1 MLNSGLIGGGVP
13 AGEREFAALPICSPH
28 RRLRPSP
35 RASSTAPM
43 DAFTAL
49 LVAVLMMLLNGGVL
63 GLMHRDLPATL
74 QPAAVSWRV
83 GTLMQA
89 MGCVLLALQGWMPL
103 GLVLPLA
110 NALLMLGVGAY
121 WRALRQFYGQA
132 DSWLLL
138 LLPVALGTF
147 GVYWFAAV
155 KPDLSLRVIAASAAW
170 FVLLV
175 GCVLTLRKYGQGER
189 AMSRQVL
196 AWIFGLVAVFIL
208 ARMLHFG
215 LRSRADSMLDNSD
228 WMNLASPMIAA
239 IMPVIGTTAFLL
251 LCSQRLTRQWELA
264 ASTDYLTGLPNR
276 RTLAAAGEALI
287 RAAGERRDRL
297 AVAVIDIDHFK
308 SINDRFGHD
317 VGDAALKHV
326 AARIDAACRGPG
338 VCGRQGGEEF
348 VALFDNVDAPQA
360 MAAAERLR
368 EWVQADPF
376 RADGVELTITVSV
389 GVARVQV
396 DDRRLDDALRRADQA
411 LYLAKAGGRNRV
423 LLAA

>member
-1 MLNSGLIGGGVP
+1 
-13 AGEREFAALPICSPH
+13 
-28 RRLRPSP
+28 
-35 RASSTAPM
+35 M

-63 GLMHRDLPATL
+63 GLMHRDLPAAL
-74 QPAAVSWRV
+74 RPAAVSWRV
-83 GTLMQA
+83 GTLLQA
-89 MGCVLLALQGWMPL
+89 MGCVLLALQNWMPL

-121 WRALRQFYGQA
+121 WRALRQFYGLS
-132 DSWLLL
+132 DSGLL

-155 KPDLSLRVIAASAAW
+155 SPDLSARVVVASAAW

-175 GCVLTLRKYGQGER
+175 GCVVTVRRHGRGEK

-196 AWIFGLVAVFIL
+196 AWIFGIVALFML
-208 ARMLHFG
+208 MRMLHYG
-215 LRSRADSMLDNSD
+215 LRSRVDSMLDNSD
-228 WMNLASPMIAA
+228 WMNLATPMIAA

-251 LCSQRLTRQWELA
+251 LVSQRITRQWELA

-276 RTLAAAGEALI
+276 RTLAAAGEERIRSAGAL
-287 RAAGERRDRL
+287 RHQL

-326 AARIDAACRGPG
+326 AARVDAACRGSDI
-338 VCGRQGGEEF
+338 CGRQGGEEF
-348 VALFDNVDAPQA
+348 VALFQNVDATKA
-360 MAAAERLR
+360 LAAAERLR
-368 EWVQADPF
+368 TLVEAAPF
-376 RADGVELTITVSV
+376 NAEGTELTITVSV
-389 GVARVQV
+389 GVALLRT

-411 LYLAKAGGRNRV
+411 LYQAKASGRNRV
-423 LLAA
+423 CMVAQT

>member
-1 MLNSGLIGGGVP
+1 
-13 AGEREFAALPICSPH
+13 
-28 RRLRPSP
+28 
-35 RASSTAPM
+35 M

-63 GLMHRDLPATL
+63 GLMHRDLPAAL
-74 QPAAVSWRV
+74 QPAAVSWRI

-89 MGCVLLALQGWMPL
+89 MGCVLLASQAWMPL

-110 NALLMLGVGAY
+110 NGLLMLGVTAY
-121 WRALRQFYGQA
+121 WRALRQFYGVA
-132 DSWLLL
+132 DSAAL
-138 LLPVALGTF
+138 LLPAALGTV

-155 KPDLSLRVIAASAAW
+155 SPDLSSRVVVASAAW

-175 GCVLTLRKYGQGER
+175 GCVQTLRKYGQGER

-196 AWIFGLVAVFIL
+196 AWIFGMVALFML
-208 ARMLHFG
+208 ARMLHYG
-215 LRSRADSMLDNSD
+215 LRSQVQSMLDNRD
-228 WMNLASPMIAA
+228 WMNLATPMIAA

-251 LCSQRLTRQWELA
+251 LCSQRLTRQWERA

-276 RTLAAAGEALI
+276 RTLAAAGEAMILS
-287 RAAGERRDRL
+287 AGERRDRL

-326 AARIDAACRGPG
+326 AARIDVACRGSG

-348 VALFDNVDAPQA
+348 VALFDHVDAAQA

-368 EWVQADPF
+368 ERVQSDRF
-376 RADGVELTITVSV
+376 HADGVELTITVSV
-389 GVARVQV
+389 GVARLHV

-423 LLAA
+423 QLAA

>member
-1 MLNSGLIGGGVP
+1 
-13 AGEREFAALPICSPH
+13 
-28 RRLRPSP
+28 
-35 RASSTAPM
+35 M

-63 GLMHRDLPATL
+63 GLMHRDMPATL

-89 MGCVLLALQGWMPL
+89 MGCVLLALQNWMPL

-132 DSWLLL
+132 DSWLP
-138 LLPVALGTF
+138 LLPVALGTL
-147 GVYWFAAV
+147 GVYWFSAV
-155 KPDLSLRVIAASAAW
+155 TPDLSSRVVVASAAW
-170 FVLLV
+170 VALLF

-196 AWIFGLVAVFIL
+196 AWIFGMVALFML
-208 ARMLHFG
+208 ARMLHYG
-215 LRSRADSMLDNSD
+215 LRSQVDSMLDNRD
-228 WMNLASPMIAA
+228 WMNLATPMIAA

-251 LCSQRLTRQWELA
+251 LCSQRLTRQWERA

-276 RTLAAAGEALI
+276 RTLAAAGEAMILS
-287 RAAGERRDRL
+287 AGERRDRL

-326 AARIDAACRGPG
+326 AARIDAACRGSG

-348 VALFDNVDAPQA
+348 VALFDHVDAAQA

-368 EWVQADPF
+368 ERVQADRF
-376 RADGVELTITVSV
+376 HADGVELTITVSV
-389 GVARVQV
+389 GVARLHV

-423 LLAA
+423 QLAS